1 MFVTSPTSVSSGL
14 IGVVC
19 LAIVLFTTVYS
30 PEIVFVDPSAYVNVT
45 SPSIPTVTDVP
56 SGKSGFAFPISIA
69 TLSFS
74 SCVILVASSTS
85 VNTGLAGVVF
95 VAIPST
101 ARSGS
106 PAPSGSPA
114 SSIISPV
121 FFSISSSAG
130 VASTISSSA
139 YAIFSAPTTGIIT
152 NPTARETVAS
162 AVLRIEY
169 FVFLFSL
176 HIIILLNIFNFLII
190 A

>member
-1 MFVTSPTSVSSGL
+1 MFAVSFTIVNTGL
-14 IGVVC
+14 IGFVC

-30 PEIVFVDPSAYVNVT
+30 PDIVFIDPSAYVNVT

-95 VAIPST
+95 VAMLST

-106 PAPSGSPA
+106 PAPAGSHA

-121 FFSISSSAG
+121 FSSISSTASAG
-130 VASTISSSA
+130 VASATSSSA
-139 YAIFSAPTTGIIT
+139 YTIFSALTTGTIT
-152 NPTARETVAS
+152 NPTARDTVAI

-176 HIIILLNIFNFLII
+176 NIIFSLTNC
-190 A
+190 